1 MKLIEYMRANALD
14 DETMAV
20 RVGSITSHG
29 IRKLKYGERKPSL
42 AVAVRIEAVT
52 EGAVPASEWIKAE
65 PLAQTD
71 EAA

>member
-1 MKLIEYMRANALD
+1 MKFIEYMRANQLD
-14 DETMAV
+14 DEAMAE

-42 AVAVRIEAVT
+42 VVAVRIEKVT
-52 EGAVPASEWIKAE
+52 AGAVPASEWIRSGPSTA
-65 PLAQTD
+65 

>member
-14 DETMAV
+14 DETMAD

-42 AVAVRIEAVT
+42 AIAVRIEEVTGGAVT
-52 EGAVPASEWIKAE
+52 ASEWIRNDQPSA
-65 PLAQTD
+65 

>member
-1 MKLIEYMRANALD
+1 MRANDLD
-14 DETMAV
+14 DETMAD

-42 AVAVRIEAVT
+42 AVAIRIEEVTGGAVT
-52 EGAVPASEWIKAE
+52 ASEWIKSNHPSA
-65 PLAQTD
+65 